1 MNKLHKNL
9 VEAVTTALRQIFDE
23 RQYADH
29 AIERLLK
36 AHPKWGSRD
45 RAFVAETTY
54 EIVRWWRWIWELLER
69 SPAPQH
75 YWKAVGVWL
84 FLKEYPL
91 PDWSE
96 FQDIHFQ
103 KIAYL
108 KKKLAPIRKIRQ
120 SVPDWLDELGW
131 NELGEQW
138 EATLQKLNEPAQVVL
153 RVNRLKTNVNTLVA
167 LLQKENIIAQPYLDD
182 ALILPKRQ
190 NVFATKAFKDG
201 LFEVQDFSS
210 QQVAPMLDVKAG
222 MRVVDACAGAGGKTL
237 HLASLMNS
245 KGKIIALD
253 TEVWKLEELKRR
265 ARRAGASDMIET
277 RLIEN
282 AKTVKRLYDSADR
295 LLLDVPCSGLGVL
308 RRNPDAKWKL
318 SLSFIEHL
326 QKLQEEILDE
336 YHPICKVGGKVVY
349 ATCSVLPSENER
361 QIQKFLQK
369 YPDKFVLI
377 EEKRILPQENG
388 FDGFYIAVLE
398 RKN

>member
-23 RQYADH
+23 HQYADQ

-36 AHPKWGSRD
+36 ANAKWGSRD
-45 RAFVAETTY
+45 RAFIAETTY

-69 SPAPQH
+69 SPTSPH

-91 PDWSE
+91 PDWQE

-108 KKKLAPIRKIRQ
+108 KKKLEPIRKIRQ

-138 EATLQKLNEPAQVVL
+138 DATLQKLNEPAQVVL

-237 HLASLMNS
+237 HLASLMNN

-253 TEVWKLEELKRR
+253 TEVRKLEELKRR

-318 SLSFIEHL
+318 SPSFIEHL
-326 QKLQEEILDE
+326 QKLQEEILNE

-349 ATCSVLPSENER
+349 ATCSVLPSENEH